1 MSYNI
6 NDLFVARNSR
16 SGYEIE
22 QSLRFESNAYLSRSP
37 GSSGNRNVWTL
48 SLWAKRGNL
57 GSTAGSQQDMYSAG
71 TGGTDILYWT
81 SSDQIAVDAPALSVL
96 VSNDRFRDPSAW
108 YHIVMAVDA
117 TNGTNSN
124 RTRIYV
130 NNREITSWAT
140 DARGSLTS
148 NKYLTNS
155 TERHTLGI
163 RSSDLSSTPY
173 KGYESEFYL
182 VDGQQLTPSDFGEYD
197 DNGVWRPKPYTGTYG
212 TNGFYL
218 TFDPTATNGIGHD
231 HSGNGNNW
239 TANSFTT
246 SGTGTDVMSDTPT
259 TNWCTLNPLHTE
271 SSFTY
276 SNGNLKVQ
284 QSTGAGSG
292 ATSGGTVAVSS
303 GKWFCEM
310 SAIDKNATNA
320 LIGVCTVDGF
330 DGNRQLNESLTGGS
344 GYGYVTNGNTATGSA
359 YGSTW
364 DLYDN
369 MGIALD
375 LDSAQNTVTFYKN
388 GASQGARNINN
399 AAYVFACSN
408 GQGSSYVTYRTN
420 FGQRDFLMT
429 PGTTSGTDYFNT
441 VTYSGNGST
450 QSITGVG
457 FQPDLVWIK
466 STSNSYDHYIAD
478 SIRGAY
484 AFLISNNTGS
494 QNSTTNYDP
503 MSSFDSDGFT
513 VRYTTTGGSTNNQT
527 NTSGASYIAWCWK
540 AGGASSSNTDGS
552 ITSTVSAS
560 TAGAFS
566 VCTYT
571 GNSTSGATFGH
582 GLDDAPGFVIVKN
595 RDSGAQPWR
604 IFHSS
609 LGNTK
614 AFKFDSNSADTDSA
628 FWNNTSPSSTVV
640 TLGNDNSTNANG
652 DAYVAYCWAEKAGVT
667 KIGTY
672 TGNETLGG
680 GPEVDCGFRPACVVM
695 KADAGA
701 AWEIHDFKRD
711 ANSYLAWSSSSTPT
725 ARQANKVLLT
735 DNGFIIMGND
745 GNINLNGATIYF
757 IAFAAEHT
765 TDDTYK
771 ALNSANLPAPS
782 IKDGSEYFGTVLYN
796 GDGGTSNS
804 VTGLSFQADVVWGKS
819 RSNALPHNIF
829 DVVRGFDKQLD
840 VNDTATEVD
849 RAGDAVTVNSTGFTL
864 DATYCNI
871 NNSSTTN
878 VAWAWKAGG
887 SGSSIATG
895 SIDGTNPTIAST
907 VSANPTAGFSIVSYT
922 GTLAN
927 ATVGHG
933 LGVAPSMII
942 CKQRT
947 GAANDWGVYHKSLG
961 NDKFLKL
968 NTTDSQITA
977 STVWN
982 NTSPTSTVFSLGTSN
997 IGNNSAPN
1005 IAYCFA
1011 EIEGYSKFGSYTA
1024 NNSSDGPFIYCGFK
1038 PALVLLRS
1046 YNGSTGRDWLLY
1058 DSTRSTYNNEAGALT
1073 PNEAIT
1079 EAARGDATYKAIDF
1093 VSNGFK
1099 LRTNGTPNMNASS
1112 ESYIFMAW
1120 AEHPFGGSN
1129 VSPAAAR

>member
-1 MSYNI
+1 MSIIGSNI
-6 NDLFVARNSR
+6 LAGS
-16 SGYEIE
+16 SGQGGAYEIE
-22 QSLRFESNAYLSRSP
+22 QSLRFDGSSYLSRTPSTA
-37 GSSGNRNVWTL
+37 GNRNTWT
-48 SLWAKRGNL
+48 SSYWIKKAPAETASAMHTWSSTQFSAASFNG
-57 GSTAGSQQDMYSAG
+57 GSTSTL
-71 TGGTDILYWT
+71 TGGTNSATVFTTTAKY
-81 SSDQIAVDAPALSVL
+81 
-96 VSNDRFRDPSAW
+96 RDPSAW
-108 YHIVMAVDA
+108 MHIVVRYD
-117 TNGTNSN
+117 TTQTGGNKY
-124 RTRIYV
+124 RIYI
-130 NNREITSWAT
+130 NGEEYTGPWLT
-140 DARGSLTS
+140 DARSSLGTGSTNNTVLHYIGNSAIHGGTTFAFQGYMAEFHHIDGTS
-148 NKYLTNS
+148 LEPTN
-155 TERHTLGI
+155 
-163 RSSDLSSTPY
+163 
-173 KGYESEFYL
+173 
-182 VDGQQLTPSDFGEYD
+182 FGEYD
-197 DNGVWRPKPYTGTYG
+197 DNGVWRPIRYNGTYSG
-212 TNGFYL
+212 NSFYL
-218 TFDPTATNGIGHD
+218 KFDASDVDGD
-231 HSGNGNNW
+231 SSGLGNDW
-239 TANSFTT
+239 TANNFTT
-246 SGTGTDVMSDTPT
+246 SGAGTDVMSDTPT
-259 TNWCTLNPLHTE
+259 TSWCTLNPLHTE

-276 SNGNLKVQ
+276 SNGNLEVQ
-284 QSTGAGSG
+284 QSTGSGSG
-292 ATSGGTVAVSS
+292 ATSGGTIAVSS

-310 SAIDKNATNA
+310 SAIDKNAVNA

-388 GASQGARNINN
+388 GVSQGARNINN

-466 STSNSYDHYIAD
+466 SSTNSTDHYIAD

-513 VRYTTTGGSTNNQT
+513 VRYTTTGGSTQNYT
-527 NTSGASYIAWCWK
+527 NGSGRGYIAWCWK
-540 AGGASSSNTDGS
+540 AGGTASSNTDGT

-571 GNSTSGATFGH
+571 GNTTSGATFGH

-640 TLGNDNSTNANG
+640 TLGNDNSTNATG

-672 TGNETLGG
+672 TGNETLGD
-680 GPEVDCGFRPACVVM
+680 GPEVVCGFRPACVVM

-711 ANSYLAWSSSSTPT
+711 ANSYLSWSSSSTPT

-771 ALNSANLPAPS
+771 ALNTANLPAPD
-782 IKDGSEYFGTVLYN
+782 IADGSEYFNTVLYTGN
-796 GDGGTSNS
+796 GTSQTIS
-804 VTGLSFQADVVWGKS
+804 GLGFSPDLIWFKS
-819 RSNALPHNIF
+819 RNASRSHGLF
-829 DVVRGFDKQLD
+829 DSVRGRSKSLFSDLTIAELTSTSTQDLVSFDA
-840 VNDTATEVD
+840 N
-849 RAGDAVTVNSTGFTL
+849 GFTVG
-864 DATYCNI
+864 TVSNSGSTNTN
-871 NNSSTTN
+871 NNSI
-878 VAWAWKAGG
+878 VAWNWKAGG
-887 SGSSIATG
+887 SGSSNTDG
-895 SIDGTNPTIAST
+895 SITST

-922 GTLAN
+922 GNGN
-927 ATVGHG
+927 ASATIGHG
-933 LGVAPSMII
+933 LGVKPQMVIVKS
-942 CKQRT
+942 RSNSST
-947 GAANDWGVYHKSLG
+947 YWTTYHESISAGTTYCLE
-961 NDKFLKL
+961 L
-968 NTTDSQITA
+968 NTTAYKDQVNDSFFG
-977 STVWN
+977 STQTFN
-982 NTSPTSTVFSLGTSN
+982 SSVFSVGYPGAASN
-997 IGNNSAPN
+997 STNVNNYTY

-1011 EIEGYSKFGSYTA
+1011 EVEGYSKIGSYTG
-1024 NNSSDGPFIYCGFK
+1024 NESTDGPFIHTGFK
-1038 PALVLLRS
+1038 VGWWLVKKATDATEYWYIRDTARDDENPISIALNPNSSDVEDS
-1046 YNGSTGRDWLLY
+1046 YGSFDFLSNGVKIRESGTGSNTSGSTY
-1058 DSTRSTYNNEAGALT
+1058 IYMAL
-1073 PNEAIT
+1073 
-1079 EAARGDATYKAIDF
+1079 
-1093 VSNGFK
+1093 
-1099 LRTNGTPNMNASS
+1099 
-1112 ESYIFMAW
+1112 
-1120 AEHPFGGSN
+1120 AEHPFGGDG
-1129 VSPAAAR
+1129 VSPATAR